1 MFGQRSFPRGS
12 FLKHVRKPSPQK
24 REERQA
30 EGNLHIRL
38 TLLFRNDAHFG
49 GLLATCHLL
58 SPCHRPVLEASK
70 DQTWIIHMG
79 TLGFLGSAG
88 LCQALRSVGG
98 GGGGGDGRLC
108 HKRAALSFSQRS
120 LLKVTVTQGRF
131 SQSQCLDTL
140 CWCSARPRGF

>member
-1 MFGQRSFPRGS
+1 MMPTLEGS
-12 FLKHVRKPSPQK
+12 WPQ
-24 REERQA
+24 
-30 EGNLHIRL
+30 
-38 TLLFRNDAHFG
+38 
-49 GLLATCHLL
+49 CHLL

-98 GGGGGDGRLC
+98 GGGGDGRLC

-131 SQSQCLDTL
+131 SQFQCLDTL
-140 CWCSARPRGF
+140 CLKGKEGRRAKRKKEMDLFCISYILLVLNYSVARLSSERDM